1 MRLSKVPGHLTENVM
16 SRTSNYSAVGTSVLF
31 HVLILGGLT
40 TIHLS
45 LEEGLPEIVLETV
58 FEDERQQ
65 EEFTKELD
73 DNTEIAETQNFTAG
87 GMVSA
92 TLGGSGAP
100 AVAQQKVETSESLQ
114 EVDFNVNPSTID
126 LPGENL
132 IGQDLGVGEVSGEVG
147 AVVDGYGAALSR
159 MTQEL
164 IRLMRTE
171 KVMAVWLFDESNS
184 MKDDQQEIATEFHKI
199 YEELGIQSRKDK
211 TMKDRNKVLLTAICS
226 FGKGVRPLT
235 KSPTTDVNEIR
246 QAIDRIPVDES
257 GDENMFMAIQ
267 ETLREYVPKARSQKR
282 RLVLILVSDESPSD
296 AGDTNL
302 SDYGQIEQAIAACEK
317 AKTPVYCMGREATF
331 GYPYA
336 RIRWQDPVYQLNHW
350 VRINRGPETAFPE
363 CLQWDGLHARNDS
376 HPSGF
381 GPYSQVRTCKETGGI
396 FFLLPGEE
404 ENLVGKPR
412 QLEAKKFQSYAMK
425 EYEPLLLARRDYEEQ
440 RARSTFRTGVWEII
454 KNLNPHSDSKL
465 NMHGYSFSIEPE
477 QFAQQGARVFERA
490 SYAMNQLNKAIGLID
505 QIGPFRAKEESQR
518 WRAGYD
524 LIHAQCLAYR
534 IRLFQYLLVLD
545 SHAASGRKPSDPKH
559 NRWHIHG
566 TDKQLDPT
574 EQQFKRIKTA
584 FNLKESREEY
594 IARIKSEVQKSDNA
608 FEFVNSEH
616 AGTPWAA
623 RARWDRSRRYS
634 YRFNSHF
641 HDPRYAEAGEKG
653 KRIVIPKF

>member
-132 IGQDLGVGEVSGEVG
+132 IGQDLGDGEVSGEVG

-184 MKDDQQEIATEFHKI
+184 MKDDQQEIAT
-199 YEELGIQSRKDK
+199 DK

>member
-1 MRLSKVPGHLTENVM
+1 MRLSKVLGHLTGNVM

-211 TMKDRNKVLLTAICS
+211 TMKDRNQVLLTAICS
-226 FGKGVRPLT
+226 FGKGVRALT
-235 KSPTTDVNEIR
+235 KAPTTDVNEIR
-246 QAIDRIPVDES
+246 QAI
-257 GDENMFMAIQ
+257 
-267 ETLREYVPKARSQKR
+267 
-282 RLVLILVSDESPSD
+282 
-296 AGDTNL
+296 
-302 SDYGQIEQAIAACEK
+302 EK
-317 AKTPVYCMGREATF
+317 
-331 GYPYA
+331 
-336 RIRWQDPVYQLNHW
+336 
-350 VRINRGPETAFPE
+350 FP
-363 CLQWDGLHARNDS
+363 
-376 HPSGF
+376 
-381 GPYSQVRTCKETGGI
+381 
-396 FFLLPGEE
+396 
-404 ENLVGKPR
+404 
-412 QLEAKKFQSYAMK
+412 
-425 EYEPLLLARRDYEEQ
+425 
-440 RARSTFRTGVWEII
+440 
-454 KNLNPHSDSKL
+454 
-465 NMHGYSFSIEPE
+465 
-477 QFAQQGARVFERA
+477 
-490 SYAMNQLNKAIGLID
+490 
-505 QIGPFRAKEESQR
+505 
-518 WRAGYD
+518 
-524 LIHAQCLAYR
+524 
-534 IRLFQYLLVLD
+534 
-545 SHAASGRKPSDPKH
+545 
-559 NRWHIHG
+559 
-566 TDKQLDPT
+566 
-574 EQQFKRIKTA
+574 
-584 FNLKESREEY
+584 
-594 IARIKSEVQKSDNA
+594 
-608 FEFVNSEH
+608 
-616 AGTPWAA
+616 
-623 RARWDRSRRYS
+623 
-634 YRFNSHF
+634 
-641 HDPRYAEAGEKG
+641 
-653 KRIVIPKF
+653 